1 MKMMLRQSACAFA
14 LIVSAAP
21 AWAQD
26 VQADKAA
33 PAAEEA
39 RDQLEDI
46 VVTAT
51 KTGET
56 KLQRTP
62 VAVSVVSGDRLSASG
77 IVNVKDLVQVAPS
90 VNVAQFTASPVIYI
104 RGIGSNNVLNGSD
117 PDVTV
122 QVDGVYLSRPYAA
135 FTDYVDVERIEVL
148 RGPQGT
154 LYGRNAVGGT
164 LNIISRKPSNEFT
177 AKAQVTVGNFNLFQA
192 QGYISGPLIEDKLQ
206 LSVTGNYYR
215 HSAYVE
221 NIVPGSKD
229 VGNANRGGGRAQL
242 RFLPSPGV
250 ELITRADYSESKENF
265 DSYSHLLAPVAYA
278 PLASSTVG
286 DYTKVALDDPNP
298 IRTKFWG
305 ISQEVNIDVAT
316 GLSFKSLTAYRYSS
330 HSLDNDTDA
339 TEVFVNHAFQSD
351 VARQFS
357 QEFNLTANYDKFDG
371 VAGLY
376 YFTERDETNVTGR
389 TPPSPAIP
397 AASAARNEVLPVAH
411 ARSMAAF
418 AQGTYRFTDQLSA
431 VVGARYTT
439 DRKEVDQVFNRTRL
453 DPANLG
459 QFFPGFP
466 FIANSKRTY
475 NAFTPK
481 FGLNFQATQDVLI
494 YASATRGFKSGGTN
508 FAAASIAALTFKPE
522 TIWAYEAGVKSDLFD
537 RKLRVNISAFKYDYK
552 DLQVQALTGIGLVTI
567 ANAATAGVKGF
578 EIETT
583 AKPFPGLQVGVNYAY
598 LDARY
603 KSFPNAALGATLTPY
618 LTGDPRFT
626 PATRTYNASGNRLNA
641 APEHS
646 LSANAQYDYDIG
658 PGSLFVRGEYYWQS
672 RAHYD
677 ASNVP
682 IMSEPSYDLVNAS
695 IGFNDPGSKFRVQI
709 LAKNLTQTR
718 YLIVRFANGVVPSG
732 LAAAPRTVMLQVS
745 KGF

>member
-1 MKMMLRQSACAFA
+1 MKKMFQQSVCVVA
-14 LIVSAAP
+14 LLAGAAP
-21 AWAQD
+21 AWAQSD

-33 PAAEEA
+33 PEEQDD
-39 RDQLEDI
+39 RLDEI

-56 KLQRTP
+56 QLQRTP

-122 QVDGVYLSRPYAA
+122 QIDGVYLSRPYAA
-135 FTDYVDVERIEVL
+135 FTDFVDVERIEVL

-164 LNIISRKPSNEFT
+164 LNVISRKPSNEFT
-177 AKAQVTVGNFNLFQA
+177 AKAQLTVGNFKLFQA
-192 QGYISGPLIEDKLQ
+192 QAYVSGPLIADKLQ
-206 LSVTGNYYR
+206 VSVTGNYYR
-215 HSAYVE
+215 HSAYVD
-221 NIVPGSKD
+221 NIVPGQKD
-229 VGNANRGGGRAQL
+229 IGNANRGGGRVQL
-242 RFLPSPGV
+242 RFTPSDGV
-250 ELITRADYSESKENF
+250 EFITRADYSESSENF

-286 DYTKVALDDPNP
+286 DYTKVALDDPDP

-305 ISQEVNIDVAT
+305 ISQEVNIDLAT
-316 GLSFKSLTAYRYSS
+316 GLTFKSLTAYRYSS

-339 TEVFVNHAFQSD
+339 TEVYVNHAFQSD
-351 VARQFS
+351 VDRQFS
-357 QEFNLTANYDKFDG
+357 QEFNLTANLAKFDG

-376 YFTERDETNVTGR
+376 YFTDRDETNVTGR

-397 AASAARNEVLPVAH
+397 AANAARNEVLPIAH
-411 ARSMAAF
+411 TRSLAAF
-418 AQGTYRFTDQLSA
+418 AQGTYHFTDQFSA

-459 QFFPGFP
+459 AFFPGFP
-466 FIANSKRTY
+466 FIANSKRDY
-475 NAFTPK
+475 HAFTPK
-481 FGLNFQATQDVLI
+481 FGLNYQATPDVLI
-494 YASATRGFKSGGTN
+494 YASATRGYKSGGTN
-508 FAAASIAALTFKPE
+508 FAAASVAALTFKPE
-522 TIWAYEAGVKSDLFD
+522 TIWAYEAGLKSELFD
-537 RKLRVNISAFKYDYK
+537 RRLRVNVSAFKYDYK

-567 ANAATAGVKGF
+567 ANAATARVKGL

-583 AKPFPGLQVGVNYAY
+583 AKPFAGLQLAANYAY
-598 LDARY
+598 LDAKY
-603 KSFPNAALGATLTPY
+603 QSFPNAALGATLIPY
-618 LTGDPRFT
+618 LTGDPLFT
-626 PATRTYNASGNRLNA
+626 PATRTYNASGKRLNA

-646 LSANAQYDYDIG
+646 FSASAQYDIPVG
-658 PGSLFVRGEYYWQS
+658 AGSVFLRGEYYWQS
-672 RAHYD
+672 RTHYD
-677 ASNVP
+677 ASNVR
-682 IMSEPSYDLVNAS
+682 IMSEPSYNLVNGS
-695 IGFNDPGSKFRVQI
+695 IGYNDPDSKFRVQL